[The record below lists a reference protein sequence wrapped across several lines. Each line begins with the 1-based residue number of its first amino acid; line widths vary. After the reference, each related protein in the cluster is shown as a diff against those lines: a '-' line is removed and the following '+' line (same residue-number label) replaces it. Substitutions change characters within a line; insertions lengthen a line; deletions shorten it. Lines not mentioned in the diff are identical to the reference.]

1 LKLISSIGEL
11 EISSIGELEISS
23 MGELEISSMG
33 ELETDFEHI
42 SRLETRQGL
51 GPCAMD
57 GI

>member
-1 LKLISSIGEL
+1 
-11 EISSIGELEISS
+11 
-23 MGELEISSMG
+23 MGELEISSMAQLEISSMAQLEISSMG
-33 ELETDFEHI
+33 QLETDFKHI